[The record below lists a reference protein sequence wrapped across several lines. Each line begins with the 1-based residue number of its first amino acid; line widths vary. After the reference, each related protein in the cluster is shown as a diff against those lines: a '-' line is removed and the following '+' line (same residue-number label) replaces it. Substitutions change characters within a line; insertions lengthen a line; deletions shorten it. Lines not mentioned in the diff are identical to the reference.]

1 MIGEG
6 PFRREQVAVVL
17 TLAILTAAAWVLTLS
32 QMRDMAAMD
41 GMAMMSSPMQNAA
54 SPVDAGGVPGQAG
67 MGDMEM
73 ESTGP
78 MADGPSGPNAEP
90 GVRMLVFL
98 GMWTTM
104 MAAMMLP
111 AATPMILTF
120 GTVYRRKREQGDVF
134 IPTWVFGA
142 GYLLV
147 WSAFGVGAYVLGV
160 LGQNLAPAGSAPG
173 GLGPRVAALAML
185 AAAIYQLTP
194 LKQRCLAHC
203 RSPLAFVMHHWRQG
217 VGGALRMGAE
227 HGLYCVGCCWVLFL
241 LLVAVGLASLPW
253 MGLITLIVLAEK
265 ILPRWRLVST
275 LVAVV
280 LLGLSLLA
288 FAQPSLI
295 ALAEG
300 GASGTAV
307 FRGS

>member
-6 PFRREQVAVVL
+6 LLRREQVAVVM

-41 GMAMMSSPMQNAA
+41 GMTVTSSPMQNAA
-54 SPVDAGGVPGQAG
+54 SAVDSGGVPAQPGMDDMKMASTRSMAAG
-67 MGDMEM
+67 PGV
-73 ESTGP
+73 
-78 MADGPSGPNAEP
+78 EP
-90 GVRMLVFL
+90 GVRLLVFL
-98 GMWTTM
+98 GMWTSM

-111 AATPMILTF
+111 AAAPMILTF
-120 GTVYRRKREQGDVF
+120 GTVYRRKREQGHVF
-134 IPTWVFGA
+134 VPTWVFGA

-147 WSAFGVGAYVLGV
+147 WTAFGVCAYVLGM
-160 LGQNLAPAGSAPG
+160 LGRDLAQGTPLVG

-194 LKQRCLAHC
+194 LKQHCLAHC
-203 RSPLAFVMHHWRQG
+203 RSPIAFVMHHWRHG

-227 HGLYCVGCCWVLFL
+227 HGVYCVGCCWVLFL

-253 MGLITLIVLAEK
+253 MGLITLIVFAEK
-265 ILPRWRLVST
+265 ILPRGRLVSAT
-275 LVAVV
+275 VAVV

-300 GASGTAV
+300 SASGMA
-307 FRGS
+307 GSRES